1 MAQKDIGNKVPLH
14 TLKTTNQVRDFYN
27 DWGSE
32 KKYDQDMLDWNY
44 TGPKEVVDTFKV
56 YATDK
61 DMLIFDAGCGSGLVG
76 KALKDA
82 GFYKL
87 HGADLS
93 QILLETIQ
101 PSLYRRLY
109 QVDLNEPIK
118 IPDNTYDAVTC
129 VGTFTYGH
137 VKAEALDEF
146 VRITKDGGLL
156 CFTINEGIYGD
167 SGFDTKLLALEES
180 GAWEKLEFFKS
191 DYLASKNVN
200 AWLGLFQIT
209 KQRA

>member
-56 YATDK
+56 YAKDK
-61 DMLIFDAGCGSGLVG
+61 DMLIFDAGCGSCFVG
-76 KALKDA
+76 KAHNDA